1 MMTKNEKEIANRLVE
16 RGWENHKE
24 EGKFLGGN
32 GSCYNLVND
41 LDKYPHAFVIGCIVD
56 RRITAKIAWAFP
68 HRMEESIGSFCFEE
82 VYRRRRALANYTS
95 QHHVL
100 GKNIGKCVRRAI
112 EIIHHDYGGNASR
125 IWSNEPSSAAVVYRF
140 LQFPGV
146 GPKISTMA
154 VNILARTFKIRFSDY
169 YSVDISADVHVKR
182 VFCRLG
188 LVQQPSVEQIVYR
201 ARELNPEFPGIL
213 DGPCWNIGR
222 TWCAA
227 REPKCNQCYMND
239 ICPSAPNYLS

>member
-1 MMTKNEKEIANRLVE
+1 MMTKNEKEIANRLVK

-24 EGKFLGGN
+24 EGNFLGGN

-56 RRITAKIAWAFP
+56 RRITASMPASSW
-68 HRMEESIGSFCFEE
+68 RSW
-82 VYRRRRALANYTS
+82 
-95 QHHVL
+95 
-100 GKNIGKCVRRAI
+100 KNMGKCVRRAI

-125 IWSNEPSSAAVVYRF
+125 IWSNEPSSAAVVYRL

-213 DGPCWNIGR
+213 DGPCWSIGR

-239 ICPSAPNYLS
+239 ICPTAPNYLS